1 MASMGGYAVAKEFAN
16 FLIIV
21 RASLSELETQ
31 YEVAKRLNHNTESKT
46 IINTMDRA
54 GRLLTGLYKK
64 LRNTADQ

>member
-1 MASMGGYAVAKEFAN
+1 MGGYAVAKEFVN
-16 FLIIV
+16 FLSRV
-21 RASLSELETQ
+21 RTSLSELETQ

-54 GRLLTGLYKK
+54 GRLLTGLHKK